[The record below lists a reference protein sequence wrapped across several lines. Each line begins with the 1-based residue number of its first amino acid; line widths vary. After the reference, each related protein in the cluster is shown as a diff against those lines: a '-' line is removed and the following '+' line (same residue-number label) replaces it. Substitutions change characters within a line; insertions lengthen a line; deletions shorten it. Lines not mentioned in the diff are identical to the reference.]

1 MKEEINFINRK
12 LIFDIRSD
20 ADQSVLN
27 EIFGDRE
34 YRIVEDVIKKA
45 SHEIIDVGAHI
56 GVFSIYASVLNPNVK
71 IFAFE
76 PEEANVALLKGNLKL
91 NNIQNVVVRG
101 VAVGAEDGLKDFF
114 VSADSHNHSF
124 FDVNGSLKKIKVQV
138 QSFGKILQKA
148 EIVDLVKMD
157 SEGAEF
163 EILNSLSAEDFA
175 KVRAFYIEYHEYSPE
190 MKAEELIKLI
200 QRNGFKT
207 KSVSSRY
214 DKRMGFIF
222 AERKTS

>member
-1 MKEEINFINRK
+1 MMKQINFNNKK
-12 LIFDIRSD
+12 LKFNIRGD

-27 EIFGDRE
+27 EILGDRE

-71 IFAFE
+71 VFAYE
-76 PEEANVALLKGNLKL
+76 PEEENIALLKENLKL
-91 NNIQNVVVRG
+91 NNIQNVVAKG
-101 VAVGAEDGLKDFF
+101 VAVGAKDGSKDFF

-124 FDVNGSLKKIKVQV
+124 FETENSVKKIKVQV
-138 QSFGKILQKA
+138 WGFGKILQKA
-148 EIVDLVKMD
+148 EVVDFVKMD
-157 SEGAEF
+157 CEGAEF
-163 EILNSLSAEDFA
+163 EILNSLSPEDFA
-175 KVRAFYIEYHEYSPE
+175 KVKAFYIEYHEYSPE
-190 MKAEELIKLI
+190 MKAEDLIKLI
-200 QRNGFKT
+200 QRNGFKV

-222 AERKTS
+222 AER